1 MKTAERVNRLGIE
14 NAFEV
19 LKEVQKLEAQG
30 KQIISFAIGEPDFD
44 TPEHIKEACVQALR
58 HNRTHYSPSAGILP
72 LRQAIADYIG
82 RTRQISAAPENVV
95 VTPGGKPIIYYS
107 IHALVDPGD
116 EVIYPNPGFPIYES
130 VIRFVGGVPVP
141 APLLEE

>member
-58 HNRTHYSPSAGILP
+58 VRQSARRRHAIL
-72 LRQAIADYIG
+72 
-82 RTRQISAAPENVV
+82 SN
-95 VTPGGKPIIYYS
+95 
-107 IHALVDPGD
+107 
-116 EVIYPNPGFPIYES
+116 
-130 VIRFVGGVPVP
+130 IRPCHG
-141 APLLEE
+141 

>member
-1 MKTAERVNRLGIE
+1 MKTAERVNRPGIE

-44 TPEHIKEACVQALR
+44 TPWSILSEACVQALR
-58 HNRTHYSPSAGILP
+58 HNRTHYSPSAGIYS

-95 VTPGGKPIIYYS
+95 V
-107 IHALVDPGD
+107 
-116 EVIYPNPGFPIYES
+116 
-130 VIRFVGGVPVP
+130 IRFSLCRRIVTFRKNNPDIPGASCVP
-141 APLLEE
+141 A